1 MGNFQLSPFH
11 LMNVRGR
18 TLDYRKKTVIM
29 GILNVTPDSFS
40 DGGQFNHLDQAVT
53 HALQMERDGAD
64 IIDIGGESTRPGHT
78 PVDMEQEIARVIP
91 MIQAIRAQTSIPI
104 SIDTYKAET
113 ARRALEAGADIIN
126 DVWGAKAD
134 SDMARVAAEYQAPI
148 ILMHNRE
155 NNRYQDIIADMKSDL
170 RESIELAREAGV
182 APEKIVLDPGIG
194 FAKDYQQNLFVMN
207 HLEDFHELGYPLL
220 LGTSRKG
227 FIGKTLNVTVDK
239 RVEGTGATVCLGIAK
254 GCQIMR
260 VHDVLQIA
268 QMAKMMDTML
278 QEDHSDRHN

>member
-1 MGNFQLSPFH
+1 
-11 LMNVRGR
+11 MNIRGR

-40 DGGQFNHLDQAVT
+40 DGGKFNHLDQAVA

-78 PVDMEQEIARVIP
+78 PLNTEEEIARVIP
-91 MIQAIRAQTSIPI
+91 MIRAIREQTSMPI

-113 ARRALEAGADIIN
+113 ARLALEAGADIIN

-134 SDMARVAAEYQAPI
+134 PDMARVAAEYQAPI
-148 ILMHNRE
+148 VLMHNRN
-155 NNRYQDIIADMKSDL
+155 NNRYRDIISDMKNDL

-182 APEKIVLDPGIG
+182 APEKIILDPGIG

-207 HLEDFHELGYPLL
+207 HLEDFHELGYPIL

-268 QMAKMMDTML
+268 RMAKMMDTML
-278 QEDHSDRHN
+278 QEDHSD

>member
-1 MGNFQLSPFH
+1 MNKFQLSPYH
-11 LMNVRGR
+11 LLHVRD
-18 TLDYRKKTVIM
+18 TVLDYRKKTVIM

-40 DGGQFNHLDQAVT
+40 DGGQFNQQDLAVK
-53 HALQMERDGAD
+53 HALQMEHDGAD
-64 IIDIGGESTRPGHT
+64 IIDVGGESTRPGHT
-78 PVDMEQEIARVIP
+78 PLGMEEEIERVVP
-91 MIQAIRAQTSIPI
+91 MIQAIRKHSGIPI

-113 ARRALEAGADIIN
+113 ARRALDAGADIIN

-134 SDMARVAAEYQAPI
+134 PDMARIAAEYQAPI
-148 ILMHNRE
+148 ILMHNRD
-155 NNRYQDIIADMKSDL
+155 NNHYQDIIEDMKSDL
-170 RESIELAREAGV
+170 RESISLVLDAGV
-182 APEKIVLDPGIG
+182 APEKIILDPGIG

-207 HLEDFHELGYPLL
+207 HLEAFHELGYPIL

-227 FIGKTLNVTVDK
+227 FIGKTLNLTVDR

-268 QMAKMMDTML
+268 RMAKMMDTML
-278 QEDHSDRHN
+278 QEDHLD

>member
-1 MGNFQLSPFH
+1 MNKFQLSPYH
-11 LMNVRGR
+11 LLHVRD
-18 TLDYRKKTVIM
+18 TVLDYRKKTVIM

-40 DGGQFNHLDQAVT
+40 DGGQFNQQDLAVK
-53 HALQMERDGAD
+53 HALQMEHDGAD
-64 IIDIGGESTRPGHT
+64 IIDVGGESTRPGHT
-78 PVDMEQEIARVIP
+78 PLGMEEEIERVVP
-91 MIQAIRAQTSIPI
+91 MIQAIRKHSGIPI

-113 ARRALEAGADIIN
+113 ARRALDAGADIIN

-134 SDMARVAAEYQAPI
+134 PDMARIAAEYQAPI
-148 ILMHNRE
+148 ILMHNRD
-155 NNRYQDIIADMKSDL
+155 NSHYQDIIEDMKSDL
-170 RESIELAREAGV
+170 RESINLVLDAGV
-182 APEKIVLDPGIG
+182 APEKIILDPGIG

-207 HLEDFHELGYPLL
+207 HLEAFHELGYPIL

-227 FIGKTLNVTVDK
+227 FIGKTLNLTVDR

-268 QMAKMMDTML
+268 RMAKMMDTML
-278 QEDHSDRHN
+278 QEDHLD